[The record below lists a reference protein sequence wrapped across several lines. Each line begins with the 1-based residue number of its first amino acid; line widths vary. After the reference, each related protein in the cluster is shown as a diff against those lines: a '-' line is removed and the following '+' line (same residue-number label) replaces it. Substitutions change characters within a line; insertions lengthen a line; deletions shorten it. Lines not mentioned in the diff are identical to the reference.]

1 MQSIAFEQL
10 AFILIPVVL
19 VFFFLWRWTQES
31 KEAGWSIARMLVQL
45 LLVGYVLTYLFER
58 DSAWVVLSVLVIMV
72 VASSWIA
79 LRTVKQHRYR
89 LFKFALLSVL
99 FSGTGVLALVTQG
112 VLHLSPWYDATVVIP
127 LAGMIFASA
136 MNSVSLCS
144 ERLYKEL
151 NDRTSFLDARAAA
164 YRTAMV
170 PTINAMFAV
179 GLVSLPGMM
188 TGQILSGVSPLIAA
202 RYQIMVMGMIFAAAG
217 LASAL
222 FLLITRSTFVSLSKS
237 PESES

>member
-1 MQSIAFEQL
+1 MQSIAFQQL
-10 AFILIPVVL
+10 AFIWIPVAL

-58 DSAWVVLSVLVIMV
+58 DSAWVVLTVLIVMV

-99 FSGTGVLALVTQG
+99 FSGTGVLVLVTQG

-151 NDRTSFLDARAAA
+151 NDQAPFLEARAAA

-222 FLLITRSTFVSLSKS
+222 FLLITRSTFLSLSKS
-237 PESES
+237 TKN